1 MRAVYPGSFDPITYG
16 HLDIIKRA
24 SSLFDEVIIAIGKNP
39 EKEQTFTE
47 EERVKFV
54 VESLRGDSEELDNV
68 KVDTFNELLV
78 NYAKRNGVKVIIRG
92 MRAITD
98 FEREFQ
104 MALANMDMAPE
115 IETVFLV
122 TRPRS
127 MPISSSLVREIASY
141 GGDVTKYTTPLVE
154 KALRRKYLED
164 NEGSYE
170 KHS

>member
-1 MRAVYPGSFDPITYG
+1 MDGFIRAVYPGSFDPITYG

-24 SSLFDEVIIAIGKNP
+24 SSLFDEVIIAIGENP

-47 EERVKFV
+47 DERVKFV
-54 VESLRGDSEELDNV
+54 VESLRGNSEELDNV

-78 NYAKRNGVKVIIRG
+78 NYARRNGVKVIIRG

-141 GGDVTKYTTPLVE
+141 GGDVKKYTTPLVE
-154 KALRRKYLED
+154 KALRRKYLEH
-164 NEGSYE
+164 NEGG
-170 KHS
+170 

>member
-1 MRAVYPGSFDPITYG
+1 MDGFIRAVYPGSFDPITYG

-24 SSLFDEVIIAIGKNP
+24 SSLFDEVIIAIGENP

-47 EERVKFV
+47 EERVEL
-54 VESLRGDSEELDNV
+54 VERSLNGNSEELANV

-78 NYAKRNGVKVIIRG
+78 NYARRNDVKVIIRG

-127 MPISSSLVREIASY
+127 MPTSSSLEKEIA
-141 GGDVTKYTTPLVE
+141 K
-154 KALRRKYLED
+154 
-164 NEGSYE
+164 
-170 KHS
+170 